1 MIENYQHYITR
12 SIRSV
17 YKHKLIAPSIYIVLL
32 IVLWLTLPIS
42 HMIFPKQSTSY
53 KEIID
58 NYQAG
63 DTYIETTI
71 SDLYFTGYTNTQYGQ
86 TTGYYYYT
94 LVDGNCMF
102 VLLMPHTCEEGLP
115 YMEQAHIRA
124 RISHQGNAYQ
134 QLTDAL
140 AADLSW
146 TSSGIKNKVSAYTL
160 NEPAFYTILSA
171 FSMVLFFASG
181 LYALLVVMLSLIY
194 ILFPILSPPCRR
206 LGRFGK
212 ASKLLAQA
220 EEELATLPQLATE
233 DMFITEHFFIEVA
246 DSGIAVVPI
255 QEIIWIYK
263 HSTLHKIF
271 WYHFNISYTLHITT
285 NKHLHIQCPKN
296 IKSDIDGI
304 IDYLGEAN
312 HDILVGF
319 NEKNRLKVQQIQQT
333 KINFEKLLA
342 FFKHFHKHT

>member
-1 MIENYQHYITR
+1 MIENYQNYITR
-12 SIRSV
+12 SIKSV
-17 YKHKLIAPSIYIVLL
+17 YKHRLIAPTIYIALL
-32 IVLWLTLPIS
+32 VVLWLVFPVS
-42 HMIFPKQSTSY
+42 HMIFPLNTSSY
-53 KEIID
+53 KEIIT
-58 NYQAG
+58 NYHEG
-63 DTYIETTI
+63 DTYIETRL

-94 LVDGNCMF
+94 LVDDNCIF
-102 VLLMPHTCEEGLP
+102 VLLSPRTCEEGLP
-115 YMEQAHIRA
+115 YIETTHIRA
-124 RISHQGNAYQ
+124 RILQQGKAYQ

-146 TSSGIKNKVSAYTL
+146 TSSGIQSKVSSYIL
-160 NEPAFYTILSA
+160 SEPAFYTV
-171 FSMVLFFASG
+171 FSTITMLLFVASG
-181 LYALLVVMLSLIY
+181 LYALVVVLLSLLY
-194 ILFPILSPPCRR
+194 VLFPVLSPPCRR

-212 ASKLLAQA
+212 PAQLLAQA

-233 DMFITEHFFIEVA
+233 DMFITEHYFIEVA

-304 IDYLGEAN
+304 IDYLAEAN

-319 NEKNRLKVQQIQQT
+319 SEKNRLKVQQIQET
-333 KINFEKLLA
+333 KINFEKLIG
-342 FFKHFHKHT
+342 FFKHFSKRR